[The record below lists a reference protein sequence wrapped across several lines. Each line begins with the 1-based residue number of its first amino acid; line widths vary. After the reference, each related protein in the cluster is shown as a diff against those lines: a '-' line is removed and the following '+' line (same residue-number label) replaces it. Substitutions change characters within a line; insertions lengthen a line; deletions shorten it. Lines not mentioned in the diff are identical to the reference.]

1 MLHLAQ
7 VEKERTLGQIALR
20 LLACQQPDNTWAI
33 LVEKNVFLTTDTI
46 LNSSF
51 NHTFNEGVLVLVEIT
66 DRQEILSIQ
75 EATNWV
81 LKLVEQYLT
90 KGITLDFL
98 QQECEK
104 AEQCRQILTLQS
116 QELSRRAIEIEAR
129 REQIQTLEEKL
140 HREKQLLEM
149 MAAKLKAQPN

>member
-1 MLHLAQ
+1 M
-7 VEKERTLGQIALR
+7 
-20 LLACQQPDNTWAI
+20 
-33 LVEKNVFLTTDTI
+33 
-46 LNSSF
+46 
-51 NHTFNEGVLVLVEIT
+51 LVEIT